1 MDIKMKTF
9 DYVVKDEL
17 GIHARPASLL
27 VKEAKNYSSKIVIKK
42 EDKEVEAT
50 RLMAV
55 MALGVKKD
63 QKVTVTAE
71 GTDEDTAIAAMRELF
86 EAKL

>member
-1 MDIKMKTF
+1 MKTF